1 MKANKQRWPDLPG
14 RRTAL
19 CSLLALSLGPAA
31 AATYRQ
37 ELATFG
43 NAVGETASANYR
55 QQVLL
60 GGLAVGDSSGGTFRL
75 AGNWWAAQAAEVS
88 DGGGNTGGN
97 SGGNSGS
104 NSGSGGE
111 YNGGNTPVVVPDN
124 ATVTLTGTAPVQ
136 ASAGSTLVLDN
147 PAASSGTRIT
157 LPAIDSSGNAG
168 SVTLRFGTQQLHL
181 TPQSGSTVVTVQTV
195 QQGGSTVPVLALS
208 SGTVLL
214 RASNAGQSLLQLGG
228 GLLVQAGQAG
238 TEVQITANGQLSVSS
253 GVVRL
258 QRNALAA
265 GSELATAQVFAGELA
280 DIDASGQLLSQR
292 LGSPQGKA
300 QGVGDP
306 LGQTPAWL
314 GSVPRLSGKVARLGE
329 ADLLTSLSA
338 DLHGVIGQSGTDPL
352 SQSAQGVVRVGKA
365 GESQLLLRPVGDIR
379 IEEGRADGITALA
392 DGRAESSR
400 QGVVVSWVPTV
411 SDPAAFAAYLAR
423 LDSGITLQPAAAG
436 AWRTV
441 AGARQFVYQPAWLD
455 HATSGAAG
463 GLAVSTGDTLTW
475 TDSRQQALYP
485 ALADSTTLLDTLRT
499 ADPAASL
506 RSDGAGGIDVTLAG
520 QAYRLQ
526 PRAELLRTPAG
537 RSGQRWWQ
545 DESGRLY
552 LNYPDGW
559 SQELGVHAGVQA
571 AVQAGGVKE
580 QAQP

>member
-1 MKANKQRWPDLPG
+1 MNANKQRWPDLPG

-37 ELATFG
+37 ELTTFG

-60 GGLAVGDSSGGTFRL
+60 GGLVAGDSSGGNYRL
-75 AGNWWAAQAAEVS
+75 AGNWWEAQAAAVA

-97 SGGNSGS
+97 SGGNSGGGS
-104 NSGSGGE
+104 SGGE

-157 LPAIDSSGNAG
+157 LPAVDSSGNAG
-168 SVTLRFGTQQLHL
+168 SVTLRFGTQQLSL
-181 TPQSGSTVVTVQTV
+181 TPHSGSTVVTVQTV
-195 QQGGSTVPVLALS
+195 QQGGSTVPVITLAA
-208 SGTVLL
+208 GTVQL
-214 RASNAGQSLLQLGG
+214 RASTAGQPLVQLGG

-238 TEVQITANGQLSVSS
+238 TEVRITANGQLSVSS

-265 GSELATAQVFAGELA
+265 ASELATAQVFAGELA
-280 DIDASGQLLSQR
+280 DIDASGRLLSQR
-292 LGSPQGKA
+292 LGSPQGTA

-329 ADLLTSLSA
+329 VDLLTSLSA
-338 DLHGVIGQSGTDPL
+338 DLHGVIGQSSANPL

-379 IEEGRADGITALA
+379 IEEGRADGITALP

-400 QGVVVSWVPTV
+400 QGVVVSWAPTV
-411 SDPAAFAAYLAR
+411 SDPAAFAAHLAR
-423 LDSGITLQPAAAG
+423 LDPGINLQPAEAG

-441 AGARQFVYQPAWLD
+441 AGARQFVYRPAWLD
-455 HATSGAAG
+455 HATADTAG
-463 GLAVSTGDTLTW
+463 GLTVGTGETLTW
-475 TDSRQQALYP
+475 TDGRQQVLYP
-485 ALADSTTLLDTLRT
+485 ALADSATLLDTLRT

-506 RSDGAGGIDVTLAG
+506 RSDAAGAIEVTLAG

-545 DESGRLY
+545 DETGRLY

-559 SQELGVHAGVQA
+559 SQELGVQAGVQA
-571 AVQAGGVKE
+571 GGPTQVQ
-580 QAQP
+580 P